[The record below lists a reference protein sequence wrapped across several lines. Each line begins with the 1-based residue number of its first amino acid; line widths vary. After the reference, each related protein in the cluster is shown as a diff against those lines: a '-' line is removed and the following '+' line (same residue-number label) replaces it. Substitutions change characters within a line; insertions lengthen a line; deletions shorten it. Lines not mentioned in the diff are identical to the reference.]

1 MAFSNQE
8 ERGRP
13 VKIKD
18 EGVSLVDNV
27 SEIDFVGGGVTGTNV
42 GDAVTETITGASGN
56 ESENE
61 TPTGTING
69 SNKVFTVANAPSPAA
84 SLRVYLNG
92 AFQTAAG
99 EDYTLVGGTITF
111 VNAPLSGS
119 VLRAFYK
126 Y

>member
-8 ERGRP
+8 EKGRP

-27 SEIDFVGGGVTGTNV
+27 SEIDFVGGGVAGANV
-42 GDAVTETITGASGN
+42 GDAVTETITGAAGS

-61 TPTGTING
+61 TPSGIING
-69 SNKVFTVANAPSPAA
+69 ANAVFTLAHTPSPAA
-84 SLRVYLNG
+84 SLKVYLNG

-99 EDYTLVGGTITF
+99 EDYTLATATITF

-119 VLRAFYK
+119 VLRVFYK